1 MCESDGVRPGL
12 IDDIAI
18 PGAETLSDEPLSDDL
33 RGDGRI
39 EGRPIRAPSYP
50 LDTHVA
56 WHVAIS
62 SRYKPAGEDP
72 LPSSRVPA
80 LTCLLYLSLLS
91 DTNPEQTLV
100 CQDGL

>member
-1 MCESDGVRPGL
+1 MCESDEVHPGL

-18 PGAETLSDEPLSDDL
+18 PGAETLSDELLSDVL

-39 EGRPIRAPSYP
+39 EGCLITAPSYP
-50 LDTHVA
+50 LDT
-56 WHVAIS
+56 HVAIS

-72 LPSSRVPA
+72 LPALRVPA
-80 LTCLLYLSLLS
+80 PPCLLYLSLLS

-100 CQDGL
+100 CQDGR

>member
-1 MCESDGVRPGL
+1 MCGSDEVRPGL

-18 PGAETLSDEPLSDDL
+18 PGAETLSDELLSDDL

-50 LDTHVA
+50 LDTHV
-56 WHVAIS
+56 VTS
-62 SRYKPAGEDP
+62 SWYKPAGEDR
-72 LPSSRVPA
+72 LPASRVAA
-80 LTCLLYLSLLS
+80 LHCLLYLSLLS

-100 CQDGL
+100 CEDGL